1 MKKEAEDE
9 ILKYWSGE
17 NNKTIKKLAAPR
29 QTANDRT
36 TWVMNNL
43 IDSTKLK
50 NVLKFFPR
58 Y

>member
-1 MKKEAEDE
+1 MEKEAEDE

-17 NNKTIKKLAAPR
+17 NNKTIKMLAAPR

-43 IDSTKLK
+43 IAQSWKTC
-50 NVLKFFPR
+50 
-58 Y
+58 